1 MMQLV
6 DTNSAFLLLLIHIK
20 SQVHVVLC
28 TFLCAYRDKRSN
40 FSAEGYLPTPG
51 TVDNFTKLKIYKKEF
66 LLLLYKNML
75 CAMCVYSRVLCMCS
89 MYIYVCI
96 LCVP

>member
-1 MMQLV
+1 MLYCAHFCV
-6 DTNSAFLLLLIHIK
+6 HIEI
-20 SQVHVVLC
+20 
-28 TFLCAYRDKRSN
+28 RDN
-40 FSAEGYLPTPG
+40 FSAEGYLP